1 MVSVPVPAV
10 VSGRAASEEA
20 FGEQHPDGVSW
31 ALRAAALCVV
41 GLALTWVVAEL
52 VPGGRA
58 HDAAALLGFSDLWRP
73 RIDTAANAVARSV
86 SARPYALLAIIL
98 LVVAVIRRRPRTA
111 LAVAVVLLG
120 AGLSAEAL
128 KPLLAH
134 PHAYAGNKL
143 VEAGSWPSGHSTAAM
158 SLALCAVMVAPARMR
173 VVVAVV
179 GSLLAVAVSFA
190 LLVLAWHLPSDV
202 VGGYLLAGLWASL
215 AVAGLRSAQTRW
227 PAPELRPAASGE
239 TQSSEARPPAR
250 PPLSRAPATRRTR
263 AGWPSRSVRRATG
276 PRPSLAVA
284 LGREAMVPAALLCAM
299 AAILA
304 VAVILRPEQVTTFAV
319 DHRSLVAAGA
329 VIVVLAGS
337 LASGLAAVMRR

>member
-1 MVSVPVPAV
+1 MPSPIAVCAPVASDEVSRDERSV
-10 VSGRAASEEA
+10 
-20 FGEQHPDGVSW
+20 DVSW
-31 ALRAAALCVV
+31 ALRAAILCAV

-52 VPGGRA
+52 VPGARA

-73 RIDTAANAVARSV
+73 RIDAAANAVARSV

-98 LVVAVIRRRPRTA
+98 LTVAIVRRRPRTA

-120 AGLSAEAL
+120 AGLSAEAM

-134 PHAYAGNKL
+134 AHDYAGHKL

-173 VVVAVV
+173 VVVALV

-215 AVAGLRSAQTRW
+215 AVAGLQSAQARW
-227 PAPELRPAASGE
+227 PSPVPR
-239 TQSSEARPPAR
+239 PAR
-250 PPLSRAPATRRTR
+250 PRDAQGAKAPRPPSAVSPARRGRR
-263 AGWPSRSVRRATG
+263 AGWTARPVRANG
-276 PRPSLAVA
+276 LRPSLVGA
-284 LGREAMVPAALLCAM
+284 LGREAVVPAVLLCAM
-299 AAILA
+299 AAVLA
-304 VAVILRPEQVTTFAV
+304 VAVILRPQQVTTYAA
-319 DHRSLVAAGA
+319 DHRSLMAAGA

-337 LASGLAAVMRR
+337 LASGLTAVMRR

>member
-1 MVSVPVPAV
+1 MPSPIAVCAPVASDEVSRDERSV
-10 VSGRAASEEA
+10 
-20 FGEQHPDGVSW
+20 DVSW
-31 ALRAAALCVV
+31 ALRAAILCAV

-52 VPGGRA
+52 VPGARA

-73 RIDTAANAVARSV
+73 RIDAAANAVARSV

-98 LVVAVIRRRPRTA
+98 LTVAIVRRRPRTA

-120 AGLSAEAL
+120 AGLSAEAM

-134 PHAYAGNKL
+134 AHDYAGHKL

-173 VVVAVV
+173 VVVALV

-215 AVAGLRSAQTRW
+215 AVAGLHGAQARWPSPVPPLAAQTEEPGAQARRSASLPRSG
-227 PAPELRPAASGE
+227 ASLG
-239 TQSSEARPPAR
+239 
-250 PPLSRAPATRRTR
+250 SRRAR
-263 AGWPSRSVRRATG
+263 AGWAALPVRRGTG
-276 PRPSLAVA
+276 RGPSLAVS
-284 LGREAMVPAALLCAM
+284 LGREAVVPAVLLCAM
-299 AAILA
+299 AAVLA
-304 VAVILRPEQVTTFAV
+304 IAVIVRPEQVTTFAV
-319 DHRSLVAAGA
+319 AHRSLVAAAA
-329 VIVVLAGS
+329 VIVMLAGS
-337 LASGLAAVMRR
+337 LASGLTAVMRR

>member
-173 VVVAVV
+173 VVVALV

-215 AVAGLRSAQTRW
+215 AVAGLQ
-227 PAPELRPAASGE
+227 
-239 TQSSEARPPAR
+239 
-250 PPLSRAPATRRTR
+250 RAE
-263 AGWPSRSVRRATG
+263 AGWPSSYSPAPPAGRPTG
-276 PRPSLAVA
+276 SSLAAIV
-284 LGREAMVPAALLCAM
+284 GREAVVPAALLCAM
-299 AAILA
+299 AAVLSI
-304 VAVILRPEQVTTFAV
+304 AVILRPEQVTTFAV
-319 DHRSLVAAGA
+319 AHRSLVAAA
-329 VIVVLAGS
+329 AMIVVLAGS
-337 LASGLAAVMRR
+337 LASGLTAVMRR

>member
-215 AVAGLRSAQTRW
+215 AVAGLQRAEARW
-227 PAPELRPAASGE
+227 PSSSSPA
-239 TQSSEARPPAR
+239 PPAGR
-250 PPLSRAPATRRTR
+250 P
-263 AGWPSRSVRRATG
+263 TG
-276 PRPSLAVA
+276 SSLAATV
-284 LGREAMVPAALLCAM
+284 GREAVVPAALLCAM
-299 AAILA
+299 AAVLA
-304 VAVILRPEQVTTFAV
+304 IAVILRPEQVTTFAV
-319 DHRSLVAAGA
+319 AHRSLVAAA
-329 VIVVLAGS
+329 AMIVVLAGS
-337 LASGLAAVMRR
+337 LASGLTAVMRR

>member
-1 MVSVPVPAV
+1 MPFPAVLSVP
-10 VSGRAASEEA
+10 AASDEA
-20 FGEQHPDGVSW
+20 PPAQRPDRVSW
-31 ALRAAALCVV
+31 ALRAAVLCAV

-52 VPGGRA
+52 VPGARA

-73 RIDTAANAVARSV
+73 RIDTVANAVARSV

-98 LVVAVIRRRPRTA
+98 LTVAIGRGRPRTA

-120 AGLSAEAL
+120 AGLSAEAM

-134 PHAYAGNKL
+134 PHNYAGHKL

-179 GSLLAVAVSFA
+179 GSLLAVAISFA

-215 AVAGLRSAQTRW
+215 AVAGLQSAQARW
-227 PAPELRPAASGE
+227 PSSARSSAPPWSA
-239 TQSSEARPPAR
+239 
-250 PPLSRAPATRRTR
+250 PPLGRP
-263 AGWPSRSVRRATG
+263 TG
-276 PRPSLAVA
+276 SSLAAV
-284 LGREAMVPAALLCAM
+284 LGREAVVPAALLCAM
-299 AAILA
+299 AAVLA
-304 VAVILRPEQVTTFAV
+304 IAVVLRPEQVTTFAV
-319 DHRSLVAAGA
+319 AHRSLVAAAA

-337 LASGLAAVMRR
+337 LASGLTAVMRR